1 MFHTSP
7 QSHVFVAISSSHVL
21 CAHAVVGFRGG
32 DDIAFD
38 AAITAILIEG
48 VIFLALAVT
57 GARQLIAKWI
67 PEPVRLATPAAIGAF
82 LAHLGLQTA
91 EGIGLVV
98 SDIATAVTLGGCPL
112 SHRTHLVQYD
122 ALCENEGVCIKSEA
136 YTCDVEGGIMTSATT
151 WAGIVGLLIM
161 LGMLC
166 YKNQSAFIVGIAL
179 VTFVSWF
186 RNSSFTYFPDT
197 ELGDARFE
205 YFKQVVSIEK
215 LDKLLL
221 NFTNDLSDAGVALF
235 TFLYVDFLDTSGT
248 VRIQKR
254 KAVCR

>member
-1 MFHTSP
+1 MTTTWDINLNNHLFIFST
-7 QSHVFVAISSSHVL
+7 
-21 CAHAVVGFRGG
+21 VVGFRGT

-48 VIFLALAVT
+48 VIFLALALT

-98 SDIATAVTLGGCPL
+98 SDVATAVTLGGCPI
-112 SHRTHLVQYD
+112 SHRTPMVQYD
-122 ALCENEGVCIKSEA
+122 AACANSGICIESDA
-136 YTCDVEGGIMTSATT
+136 YTCDVEGGVMTSGTT

-166 YKNQSAFIVGIAL
+166 YKSKSAFIVGISL

-186 RNSSFTYFPDT
+186 RNTSITYFPDT
-197 ELGDARFE
+197 DLGNDRFD

-215 LDKLLL
+215 LDKLLV
-221 NFTNDLSDAGVALF
+221 NFTGDLSDAGVALF
-235 TFLYVDFLDTSGT
+235 TFLYVSFVFS
-248 VRIQKR
+248 
-254 KAVCR
+254 KALLVISCVM

>member
-1 MFHTSP
+1 MSFHYSIIVVVGWRGTG
-7 QSHVFVAISSSHVL
+7 AISYE
-21 CAHAVVGFRGG
+21 AAV
-32 DDIAFD
+32 
-38 AAITAILIEG
+38 TAVMIEG
-48 VIFLALAVT
+48 VIFTLLAVT
-57 GARQLIAKWI
+57 GLRTLIARCI
-67 PEPVRLATPAAIGAF
+67 PEPVLVATPAAIGAF

-98 SDIATAVTLGGCPL
+98 SDVATAVTLGGCPL
-112 SHRTHLVQYD
+112 SKRTYMVQYD
-122 ALCENEGVCIKSEA
+122 ELCQTAGVCITSEA

-161 LGMLC
+161 LSMLC
-166 YKNQSAFIVGIAL
+166 YKSRSAFIVGIAL

-186 RNSSFTYFPDT
+186 RNTSFTYFPGT

-215 LDKLLL
+215 LDKLLV

-248 VRIQKR
+248 VRI
-254 KAVCR
+254 